1 MANPLFHNNTVNIND
16 VWFESHNS
24 MLQQICVELGHP
36 DKIDEMRA
44 KFLGAKLKMKAY
56 KDPNKPKRA
65 KSAYF
70 YFCDDKRTA
79 ILKAHRKK
87 AGKNGK
93 INMGNVAK
101 ELAVLWKALKVK
113 TKYTDLAKTDT
124 ERYANAMSVYNEKNG
139 N

>member
-1 MANPLFHNNTVNIND
+1 
-16 VWFESHNS
+16 
-24 MLQQICVELGHP
+24 
-36 DKIDEMRA
+36 
-44 KFLGAKLKMKAY
+44 MKAY

-70 YFCDDKRTA
+70 YFCDDKRA
-79 ILKAHRKK
+79 NILKAHRKK

-101 ELAVLWKALKVK
+101 DLAAMWKVLKNK
-113 TKYTDLAKTDT
+113 TKYNELAKTDT
-124 ERYANAMSVYNEKNG
+124 ERYANAMSAYNEKNG